1 MRLGGAKCV
10 RLTALAAGLLA
21 VMGFSACGSSH
32 DELPQPAGVRLVRER
47 ITGGPAFSVSAEHGE
62 SGEGRFGLMVGIE
75 APGKP
80 GPDVGGSSS
89 FTTVPKERSALAVQ
103 MSTGCAGARPYT
115 IVYGVLRSPGGTA
128 IAHGAG
134 QVSVLRHVAIP
145 AYFHAG
151 GELVY
156 AVLPWKPDHVIA
168 RTAHGK
174 TALDENYVGLSGAHC
189 PGGEGATVG
198 TVG

>member
-1 MRLGGAKCV
+1 MVLGM
-10 RLTALAAGLLA
+10 GLLA
-21 VMGFSACGSSH
+21 VPGFSACGNGRK
-32 DELPQPAGVRLVRER
+32 ELPQPAGVRLVRER
-47 ITGGPAFSVSAEHGE
+47 IPGGPPFSVSAEHGE
-62 SGEGRFGLMVGIE
+62 SGEGRFGLTVGIE

-103 MSTGCAGARPYT
+103 MSTGCVGAHPYN
-115 IVYGVLRSPGGTA
+115 IVYGLLRSPGGTA
-128 IAHGAG
+128 IAHSPGH
-134 QVSVLRHVAIP
+134 VSILRHVAIP
-145 AYFHAG
+145 GYFHAG

-174 TALDENYVGLSGAHC
+174 TALDENYVGLSSERC